1 MSTGKRVNPTV
12 WAGLMGIGI
21 ASAPS
26 CAYAATTAAAPFNP
40 VSALAVGA
48 VVGLLVT
55 IGALVAH
62 TSTAKRRRRAGEDP
76 EETVGATEFSMPVGD
91 DLQAVG
97 VDVLGLDMAPEDQA
111 ASLQQV
117 ERLALG
123 IESDVEGPESPED
136 LGNREDPEDPED
148 PGNREDP
155 EDPGNHEDSESHKG
169 PESPKNHEVS
179 SADTA
184 RAPRSVREVL
194 SERLDG
200 NGLGMSPVS
209 GRANGTA
216 KERPT

>member
-1 MSTGKRVNPTV
+1 MLFRS
-12 WAGLMGIGI
+12 
-21 ASAPS
+21 
-26 CAYAATTAAAPFNP
+26 
-40 VSALAVGA
+40 
-48 VVGLLVT
+48 
-55 IGALVAH
+55 ALVAH

-155 EDPGNHEDSESHKG
+155 EDPEDLGNHEDSES
-169 PESPKNHEVS
+169 PKNHEVP

>member
-1 MSTGKRVNPTV
+1 
-12 WAGLMGIGI
+12 
-21 ASAPS
+21 
-26 CAYAATTAAAPFNP
+26 
-40 VSALAVGA
+40 
-48 VVGLLVT
+48 
-55 IGALVAH
+55 
-62 TSTAKRRRRAGEDP
+62 
-76 EETVGATEFSMPVGD
+76 
-91 DLQAVG
+91 
-97 VDVLGLDMAPEDQA
+97 MAPEDQA